1 MLCLTLYLTIFPPRQ
16 CRYFFLTISSWQQS
30 CSFSQTFHNFTKHI
44 LQVALVDAYVST
56 CCGVAVFHKISSQAL
71 HCYLFQ
77 PVLLPNLMVHD
88 AALAG
93 FLGSVCIAKCKAKK
107 RSRRKGNEIR
117 RSLPWA
123 SASF

>member
-1 MLCLTLYLTIFPPRQ
+1 MSDAVSNNIPSKTVQI
-16 CRYFFLTISSWQQS
+16 YFFLTISSWQQS
-30 CSFSQTFHNFTKHI
+30 CSFSQLFHNFTKHI

-77 PVLLPNLMVHD
+77 PVLLQNLMVHD

-93 FLGSVCIAKCKAKK
+93 FLGSVCIAKLK
-107 RSRRKGNEIR
+107 RGAGGREMR
-117 RSLPWA
+117 
-123 SASF
+123 